1 MRLSSIFKRAKR
13 EVDKRGGADALKED
27 LSELQGIAKQKGSMG
42 DKAKA
47 AGEAIKD
54 PGAPGPEQP
63 KPRTERQ
70 QP

>member
-13 EVDKRGGADALKED
+13 EVDKRGGVNALKED
-27 LSELQGIAKQKGSMG
+27 LSELQDIAKQKGSMG

-54 PGAPGPEQP
+54 PGAAGPDKP
-63 KPRTERQ
+63 KAGTKPE
-70 QP
+70 